1 MKRIQHIFSAVVA
14 SILTLQMTAPAQAGM
29 SSIVLTEYGVA
40 RITGLSTSLFFGL
53 VVSTLL
59 VRFFWGLLVRETEWP
74 KPTLVKSFAATFLG
88 GLLFFL
94 VLVMIAGSRELFSP
108 GAWQPDGIL
117 YKLASHQ
124 DTGPDTTDA
133 VSVSVTILS
142 DIALARRQSLEPL
155 RDHLRRAAESD
166 DGLPTIIPQGASPQA
181 ADLWVI
187 PFSSGV
193 RYEYHP
199 QPDDGPWL
207 VVEPPYI
214 EGQRH
219 AIERATWEIV
229 EVPLE
234 MVP

>member
-1 MKRIQHIFSAVVA
+1 MRKFHQSFCCIVA
-14 SILTLQMTAPAQAGM
+14 ATILTLQMTASAQAGM
-29 SSIVLTEYGVA
+29 SSIVLTEYGVK
-40 RITGLSTSLFFGL
+40 RITGLSTAIFFGL

-124 DTGPDTTDA
+124 DTGPDTTDT

-142 DIALARRQSLEPL
+142 DIALARRQSLEQL
-155 RDHLRRAAESD
+155 RAHLRQKR
-166 DGLPTIIPQGASPQA
+166 LPAQSPQA
-181 ADLWVI
+181 DDLWVI

-193 RYEYHP
+193 CYEYHP
-199 QPDDGPWL
+199 QPGDGPWL
-207 VVEPPYI
+207 VVEPSYI

-229 EVPLE
+229 EIP
-234 MVP
+234 